1 MHMSKKTNCNQN
13 SKTKDL
19 LDILIKFETLCCISP
34 LEKLPKRGVDNLERL
49 YKKVF
54 TLTFGTMYENY
65 YTH

>member
-1 MHMSKKTNCNQN
+1 MHMLIPMQYHDTSQ
-13 SKTKDL
+13 TKDL
-19 LDILIKFETLCCISP
+19 LDILNIFEPFSCISP

-65 YTH
+65 YIH